1 MRTIIEWTYAIKISK
16 ELSKYEDMVMKGEI
30 TQKEF
35 ENYIQ
40 KIREE
45 AGREGFGED
54 NPGRCHEASAVP
66 FRMRIHPIDKGES
79 LLGFKQKNKGLASH
93 F

>member
-1 MRTIIEWTYAIKISK
+1 MRTIIEWAYAIKISK

-45 AGREGFGED
+45 A
-54 NPGRCHEASAVP
+54 P
-66 FRMRIHPIDKGES
+66 
-79 LLGFKQKNKGLASH
+79 
-93 F
+93 